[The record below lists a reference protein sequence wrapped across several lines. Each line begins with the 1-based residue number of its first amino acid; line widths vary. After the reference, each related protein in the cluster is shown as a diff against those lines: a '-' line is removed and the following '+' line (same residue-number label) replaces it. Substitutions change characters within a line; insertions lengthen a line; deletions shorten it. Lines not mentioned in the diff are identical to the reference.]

1 MTRATTA
8 ERLLTHKRRIVNL
21 WEKRANQEIVAARE
35 LQSLA
40 LRDELEGFLEQ
51 LAFTLKTADESR
63 KKRLKRERTE
73 LGAKHGTQRAV
84 SQGYVLEEVILEF
97 HLLRQV
103 IFEVLERDAELKPG
117 ERDVILDAIE
127 QAVHDAAGGFS
138 ATLRDIQEH
147 FALSLTH
154 DLRGPL
160 TAARAAAQLILRQP
174 DRQPDRPS
182 LIEKSA
188 FRILASMDRLDQ
200 MIQDILNASRLRS
213 GQGLAI
219 KRSVFELDALV
230 RDTIDEFRVSEPERF
245 MVHSDEMIEVNLD
258 FDGTRRVIENLIA
271 NALKYGAVGS
281 VVTVTLEKTNG
292 KARLTVHN
300 EGNPIPADQQ
310 KLLFSSF
317 RQLDVLGA
325 SSPSAKRSGWGLGLF
340 LSKGIVE
347 AQGGAIRVVSSPEQ
361 GTSFIVE
368 LPVSAEASLAA

>member
-8 ERLLTHKRRIVNL
+8 ERLLTHRRQIVNL

-35 LQSLA
+35 LQSLV

-51 LAFTLKTADESR
+51 LALTLKTADENR

-73 LGAKHGTQRAV
+73 LGAKHGTQRAEN
-84 SQGYVLEEVILEF
+84 QGFVLEEVIREF

-103 IFEVLERDAELKPG
+103 IFDVLEREAELKPG

-174 DRQPDRPS
+174 DRPS

-188 FRILASMDRLDQ
+188 FRILGSMDRLDQ

-219 KRSVFELDALV
+219 KRSLFELDTLV

-245 MVHSDEMIEVNLD
+245 IVHSDEMISVNLD

-281 VVTVTLEKTNG
+281 VVTINLERAND

-310 KLLFSSF
+310 KLLFTSF
-317 RQLDVLGA
+317 RQLDILGA
-325 SSPSAKRSGWGLGLF
+325 GSASEKRSGWGLGLF

-347 AQGGAIRVVSSPEQ
+347 AHGGTIRVVSSPEQ

-368 LPVSAEASLAA
+368 LPVAAEASLAA